1 MAKRLSKQEYAKQKQ
16 AEMKKTI
23 DDAMDKISNYK
34 NDPEDFVQYLD
45 FMSNMYDYSPRNQML
60 LINQYEGAY
69 GVAGKRQF
77 EEMGFKVHEN
87 EKALKVLA
95 PVFKK
100 YTIDENK
107 KWIPLD
113 RPTKSQ
119 KDKIESGEYKVK
131 QKLSYFK
138 FADVYDIGQT
148 DAKAEDYPKMFPNR
162 PYTFDERNINE
173 KYPNL
178 KSSIK
183 SFAEKEGY
191 HLIDELSTE
200 YLGNAK
206 GAYSPSTNNIYMRPH
221 LSDGEYL
228 STLNHEVAHGQL
240 HKNSSLDTPTKE
252 LEAEMTA
259 YVTNKHFGLDTS
271 DKAISYMATWT
282 KNLSELS
289 DKETIKV
296 IERVSKASRRM
307 ITGIEDEYAK
317 ENELT
322 KEQEPIQKSKYPA
335 KEEWIG
341 KKESE
346 ISHLRI
352 GDMSFDYQNL
362 QNVKLKDFTILNEV
376 DSLKI
381 GLKDGTDLS
390 VYNNKEEK
398 DQFNRH
404 TYDYSY
410 SFLKKNYKN
419 LSSGG
424 ENINVDK
431 LDITM
436 KDYMNYTIE
445 KNKGYSDPNRI
456 NNHVEKYLQNKID
469 RRKSKN
475 NNIEI

>member
-16 AEMKKTI
+16 AEMKTTI
-23 DDAMDKISNYK
+23 DEAMDKISNYK
-34 NDPEDFVQYLD
+34 QNPEDFVQYLD

-60 LINQYEGAY
+60 LSNQYEGAY

-77 EEMGFKVHEN
+77 EEMGFKVHDN

-113 RPTKSQ
+113 RPTKAQ
-119 KDKIESGEYKVK
+119 KEKIESGEYTVK

-178 KSSIK
+178 KNSIK
-183 SFAEKEGY
+183 RFAENEGY
-191 HLIDELSTE
+191 ILTDETSTE

-228 STLNHEVAHGQL
+228 STLNHEIAHGQL
-240 HKNSSLDTPTKE
+240 HKNSSLDTPIKE

-282 KNLSELS
+282 KNLSKID

-296 IERVSKASRRM
+296 VERVSKASRTM
-307 ITGIEDEYAK
+307 IAGIEDEYAK
-317 ENELT
+317 ENVL
-322 KEQEPIQKSKYPA
+322 QKNNDI
-335 KEEWIG
+335 ENVD
-341 KKESE
+341 
-346 ISHLRI
+346 RI
-352 GDMSFDYQNL
+352 KLGDMSLTYKGLKDEQ
-362 QNVKLKDFTILNEV
+362 LKDFSILKEV

-381 GLKDGTDLS
+381 NFKDGSELNLYNSNEEKEEFNKYKSNGRSVNVSNLNISVKDYIQYGIDKNNDLS
-390 VYNNKEEK
+390 DTNSINK
-398 DQFNRH
+398 
-404 TYDYSY
+404 
-410 SFLKKNYKN
+410 
-419 LSSGG
+419 
-424 ENINVDK
+424 
-431 LDITM
+431 
-436 KDYMNYTIE
+436 
-445 KNKGYSDPNRI
+445 
-456 NNHVEKYLQNKID
+456 HVEKHLQNSKD
-469 RRKSKN
+469 KRKSKHKD
-475 NNIEI
+475 IEL